1 MKEIKAILSHE
12 DYEKI
17 KPQFAVI
24 RRKHNLTYLFG
35 KATED
40 EDMLHHEWRSD
51 KDEIEADYI
60 VDKEKSTS
68 DKKEISEAHITYRF
82 EPDSTFYQDMVGLLY
97 SIVSHINETQSSQEP
112 EPSHII
118 KCSDEEGL
126 RTSFLYDMGIDV
138 IDWNKYEAS
147 NYNPVLMPKRKMEFS
162 ESFIIKTLDAIKKKT
177 FKGRC
182 Y

>member
-1 MKEIKAILSHE
+1 MKEIKVVLSHE

-17 KPQFAVI
+17 KPHFAVI
-24 RRKHNLTYLFG
+24 RRKHNLTYIFG

-40 EDMLHHEWRSD
+40 KDILHHEWRSD

-60 VDKEKSTS
+60 VDKEKSTAD
-68 DKKEISEAHITYRF
+68 DKQISEAHIKYRF
-82 EPDSTFYQDMVGLLY
+82 EPDSLFYKDMVGLLY
-97 SIVSHINETQSSQEP
+97 SVVSHINETQSSQET
-112 EPSHII
+112 SHII
-118 KCSDEEGL
+118 ECSDEEGL
-126 RTSFLYDMGIDV
+126 RRSFLYDMGIDV
-138 IDWNKYEAS
+138 DAWNKYEKS

>member
-1 MKEIKAILSHE
+1 MKQIDITLTKT

-35 KATED
+35 KAIED
-40 EDMLHHEWRSD
+40 EDVLHHEWRSD

-60 VDKEKSTS
+60 IDKEKSTS
-68 DKKEISEAHITYRF
+68 DKKEISEAHIRYRF
-82 EPDSTFYQDMVGLLY
+82 EPDSLFYKDMVGLLY
-97 SIVSHINETQSSQEP
+97 SVVSHINETQSSQQKT
-112 EPSHII
+112 SQIG
-118 KCSDEEGL
+118 CSDEEGL
-126 RTSFLYDMGIDV
+126 RRSFLYDMGIDAV
-138 IDWNKYEAS
+138 DWNKYEAS
-147 NYNPVLMPKRKMEFS
+147 NYNPVLIPKRKMEFS